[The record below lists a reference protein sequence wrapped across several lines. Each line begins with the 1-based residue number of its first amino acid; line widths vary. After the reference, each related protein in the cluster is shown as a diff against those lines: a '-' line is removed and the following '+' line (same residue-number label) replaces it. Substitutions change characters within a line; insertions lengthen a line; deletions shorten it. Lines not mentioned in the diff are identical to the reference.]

1 MAIGKYMALVGNSDH
16 VSPVDARKKDER
28 THHRRAD
35 KSALGPRSKDI
46 LQRVAFKDVDVLTAP
61 RAGLGC
67 IGDCRAS
74 SWPTEE
80 VRVLSR
86 WEIWMIW
93 FGARLPEIESLAM
106 PEGRPL
112 RLYDE
117 LDVANGSLNSGCEQE
132 PID

>member
-1 MAIGKYMALVGNSDH
+1 MGKYMALVGNSDH

-35 KSALGPRSKDI
+35 KSALGPQSKDI
-46 LQRVAFKDVDVLTAP
+46 LQRVAFKDVLSAP

-67 IGDCRAS
+67 IGGRRAS

-86 WEIWMIW
+86 WEIWMI
-93 FGARLPEIESLAM
+93 
-106 PEGRPL
+106 
-112 RLYDE
+112 
-117 LDVANGSLNSGCEQE
+117 
-132 PID
+132 